1 MQPAALPLRTLSLA
15 VSRTGVDV
23 GQTKRAG
30 SRELSFVLVCPL
42 AWNVEKK
49 LIFGTVPFWVVQRHS
64 AWTSHGA
71 QLARLSPV
79 RLCTLVSTGHFEFQA
94 PMPAVGRCDWL
105 DWIRPMEGL
114 QGSAVA
120 LASLFTFMQ
129 KEQQLEGW
137 EVVPEHWAAGRLS
150 DCIYHIVTNK
160 SPAIPTGSPP
170 SFLIVL
176 NMRLQAQFR
185 SLCS

>member
-1 MQPAALPLRTLSLA
+1 MGPSLL
-15 VSRTGVDV
+15 D
-23 GQTKRAG
+23 
-30 SRELSFVLVCPL
+30 
-42 AWNVEKK
+42 
-49 LIFGTVPFWVVQRHS
+49 
-64 AWTSHGA
+64 
-71 QLARLSPV
+71 
-79 RLCTLVSTGHFEFQA
+79 RLCEVNNSTGHQKHQA
-94 PMPAVGRCDWL
+94 PMAIVGRR
-105 DWIRPMEGL
+105 DWIRPMEDL

-160 SPAIPTGSPP
+160 ASAIPTGSPP

-176 NMRLQAQFR
+176 NMRLQAHLR